1 MDLTRAHTATAEV
14 KSNLA
19 PTGTLR
25 VAINYGNAVLAARD
39 AAGEL
44 HGVSV
49 DIAQELGKRLD
60 LPLTLI
66 PFDAAGK
73 VSDAAPDNIW
83 DVAFLARDPERAR
96 SITFTAAYIVI
107 DGNYVVPRDS
117 SITTVEQVDRNGVRV
132 AVSKR
137 SAYDL
142 FLTRA
147 LKHAQLIHGGSTT
160 EAVALF
166 RSDGL
171 DVIAGVKQALDQV
184 VANDIGLRMIAQPFM
199 VINQA
204 MATPLGRPMAAAYL
218 AAFVEDIKANGFVA
232 QVLKKNGQE
241 EATVVGATMRGDPW
255 VGPPSPG

>member
-1 MDLTRAHTATAEV
+1 MNLHTATADV

-25 VAINYGNAVLAARD
+25 VAINYGNAVLATRD

-49 DIAQELGKRLD
+49 DIAHELGRRLD

-66 PFDAAGK
+66 PFDAARK
-73 VSDAAPDNIW
+73 VSDVAADNIW

-96 SITFTAAYIVI
+96 TITFTAAYVAT

-117 SITTVEQVDRNGVRV
+117 SITAVEQVDQDGVRV
-132 AVSKR
+132 AVSTG

-147 LKHAQLIHGGSTT
+147 LRHAQLIHAGSTI

-166 RSDGL
+166 RSDRL
-171 DVIAGVKQALDQV
+171 EVIAGVKQALDQV
-184 VANDIGLRMIAQPFM
+184 VAIDTGLRMIAQPFM

-204 MATPLGRPMAAAYL
+204 MGTPWGRPLAAAYL
-218 AAFVEDIKANGFVA
+218 AAFVADIKSNGFVA
-232 QVLKKNGQE
+232 QMLKKNGQE
-241 EATVVGATMRGDPW
+241 EATVAA
-255 VGPPSPG
+255 PG